1 MSQNPYANQGMPPQN
16 FPPPY
21 PGGNFAPPPPPKSRS
36 SSTTLIIVL
45 AVGGVLLLPCLGIMV
60 GLLLP
65 AVQAAREAARRMSC
79 MNNMKQIGLALH
91 NYHSDY
97 KTFPPAFTVDSNGQP
112 LHSWRTL
119 ILPYLGQQSL
129 YSSIDLSKPWDDPV
143 NAQVNRLVLQ
153 VYKCPSMRDQTSP
166 ATCYQV
172 INDPASVFPGSAAI
186 GMNKMRDGTS
196 NTLLVVEAAPAD
208 AVPWMKPQDIA
219 FTKLLPPSGTNH
231 TGGYN
236 VTMADGS
243 VQFISASI
251 SATQLRSMTTISGGD

>member
-1 MSQNPYANQGMPPQN
+1 MSQNPYANQGIPPQN

-21 PGGNFAPPPPPKSRS
+21 PGGNFAPPPPPKSS

-65 AVQAAREAARRMSC
+65 AVQAAREAARRMTCS
-79 MNNMKQIGLALH
+79 NNMKQISLALL
-91 NYHSDY
+91 NYESTY
-97 KTFPPAFTVDSNGQP
+97 KTFPPAYTVDSNGQP

-119 ILPYLGQQSL
+119 ILPYLGEQSL
-129 YSSIDLSKPWDDPV
+129 YNSIDLSKPWDDPV
-143 NAQVNRLVLQ
+143 NAQANRLVVR
-153 VYKCPSMRDQTSP
+153 VYKCPSMRDQSSP

-172 INDPASVFPGSAAI
+172 INDPASIFPGPTPI
-186 GMNKMRDGTS
+186 NMRSITDGTS
-196 NTLLVVEAAPAD
+196 NTLMVVEAAPAD
-208 AVPWMKPQDIA
+208 AVPWMKPQDIPLA
-219 FTKLLPPSGTNH
+219 NLLPPSGTNH

-243 VQFISASI
+243 VKFIASSI
-251 SATQLRSMTTISGGD
+251 NPPTLKSLMTRGAAD